1 MSLEIT
7 LGFVLF
13 YHSFYHSWFCFILSL
28 VIRSV
33 QLHRTK
39 TKRERRPLAQVIGKT
54 PREKEGTKMTTPNLR
69 RVPKTKGSR
78 KVTMMIPRT
87 RRRTKVNL
95 TRKKAPVKT
104 MKTKRTEAVLR
115 QAARRANHHRRMK
128 KNGKELM
135 RKKAKRSK

>member
-1 MSLEIT
+1 M
-7 LGFVLF
+7 
-13 YHSFYHSWFCFILSL
+13 
-28 VIRSV
+28 
-33 QLHRTK
+33 
-39 TKRERRPLAQVIGKT
+39 IGKT

-69 RVPKTKGSR
+69 RVPNTKGSR
-78 KVTMMIPRT
+78 KVTRMIPRT

-115 QAARRANHHRRMK
+115 QAARRANHHKRMK

-135 RKKAKRSK
+135 RKKTKRWK